1 MASEKQAAHLEKARE
16 ERNKHQALL
25 TRIKGL
31 EAELEAHKA
40 VGEIF
45 HDDTFSWLLHNE
57 RITSLRNTWPPLYE
71 ELTKLYGKTTKD
83 GMEIW

>member
-25 TRIKGL
+25 TQIKSL
-31 EAELEAHKA
+31 EAELEAHKV
-40 VGEIF
+40 VGAIF

-57 RITSLRNTWPPLYE
+57 RTTSLRNTWPDLYE
-71 ELTKLYGKTTKD
+71 KLTELYGKTTKE